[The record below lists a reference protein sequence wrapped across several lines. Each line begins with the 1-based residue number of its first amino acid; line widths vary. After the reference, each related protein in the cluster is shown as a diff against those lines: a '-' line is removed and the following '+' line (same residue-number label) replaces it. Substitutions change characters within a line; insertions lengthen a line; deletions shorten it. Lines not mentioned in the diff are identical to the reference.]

1 MTGVPPA
8 ASRRGPTVQMI
19 FGLMIVA
26 LGVIFTLDNLEIID
40 ARDYIRFWPAGLVAI
55 GMLKLWQ
62 ASRDGHG
69 WFGGLVFVGIGAWML
84 IEQVVYITVDVRD
97 LMPLFLVFIGGY
109 MVWRGFGGPRRER
122 TSDGHS
128 SFSGLAIMG
137 GVSRRSN
144 SQTFRGADL
153 TAVMGGCE
161 IDLRQASI
169 APGTEAVIDVFAL
182 WGGIEIKV
190 PDDWTVVTRVTPLMG
205 GVEDKTR
212 VPQNT
217 DKRLVINGFVV
228 MGGVVVKN
236 WSGRDRDDRHDRD
249 DRQD

>member
-1 MTGVPPA
+1 MTALPPA
-8 ASRRGPTVQMI
+8 TSRGRGPTVQMI

-26 LGVIFTLDNLEIID
+26 LGVIFTLDNLEVID
-40 ARDYIRFWPAGLVAI
+40 ARDYLRFWPAGLVAI
-55 GMLKLWQ
+55 GLLKLWT

-69 WFGGLVFVGIGAWML
+69 WFGGLFFVGLGAWML
-84 IEQVVYITVDVRD
+84 IEQVVYIRIDVRD
-97 LMPLFLVFIGGY
+97 LLPLFLVFIGGY
-109 MVWRGFGGPRRER
+109 MVWRGFGGQRRER
-122 TSDGHS
+122 GADAHS

-144 SQTFRGADL
+144 SQNFRGADL

-169 APGTEAVIDVFAL
+169 APGSEAVIDVFAL

-212 VPQNT
+212 VPQAT
-217 DKRLVINGFVV
+217 DKRLIVNGFVV
-228 MGGVVVKN
+228 MGGVVIKN
-236 WSGRDRDDRHDRD
+236 WSGRDDRQNRDDW
-249 DRQD
+249 QD

>member
-1 MTGVPPA
+1 MTTPA
-8 ASRRGPTVQMI
+8 GPSRRRGPTVQVI
-19 FGLMIVA
+19 FGLMVVA
-26 LGVIFTLDNLEIID
+26 IGVLFTLDNLEVID
-40 ARDYIRFWPAGLVAI
+40 ARDYLQYWPAGLVAV
-55 GMLKLWQ
+55 GVLKLWQ

-69 WFGGLVFVGIGAWML
+69 WFGGLFFLAVGAWML
-84 IEQVVYITVDVRD
+84 IERIVYIRIDARD
-97 LMPLFLVFIGGY
+97 ILPLFLVFIGGY
-109 MVWRGFGGPRRER
+109 MVWRGFGGQRRER
-122 TSDGHS
+122 SNDGHS

-144 SQTFRGADL
+144 SQQFVGADL

-169 APGTEAVIDVFAL
+169 TPGTEAVIDVFAL

-212 VPQNT
+212 VPQVT
-217 DKRLVINGFVV
+217 DKRLVINGLVV

-236 WSGRDRDDRHDRD
+236 GSFRD

>member
-1 MTGVPPA
+1 MTAFPPA

-69 WFGGLVFVGIGAWML
+69 WFGGLVFVGIGVWWL
-84 IEQVVYITVDVRD
+84 IEGIVYIRVDARD
-97 LMPLFLVFIGGY
+97 ILPLFLVFIGGY
-109 MVWRGFGGPRRER
+109 MVWRGFGGQRRDR
-122 TSDGHS
+122 GTDGHS

-144 SQTFRGADL
+144 SQNFRGADL

-169 APGTEAVIDVFAL
+169 EPGTEAVIDVFAL

-190 PDDWTVVTRVTPLMG
+190 PDDWTVITRVTPLMG

-212 VPQNT
+212 VPQVT
-217 DKRLVINGFVV
+217 DKRLVVNGFVV

-236 WSGRDRDDRHDRD
+236 WSGRD